1 MRKGIELSIIWK
13 RTKIKV
19 WWGMYLKSRLKVLLA
34 ERDMNQKQLAEVTG
48 LTTRLISEIA
58 NNKVKMYPKE
68 ALEKIITALEI
79 DDLNELFK
87 LVDEEQ

>member
-1 MRKGIELSIIWK
+1 
-13 RTKIKV
+13 
-19 WWGMYLKSRLKVLLA
+19 MYLKSRLKVLLA

-87 LVDEEQ
+87 LLDEEQ

>member
-1 MRKGIELSIIWK
+1 
-13 RTKIKV
+13 
-19 WWGMYLKSRLKVLLA
+19 MYLKSRLKVLLA

-79 DDLNELFK
+79 HDLNELFK
-87 LVDEEQ
+87 LLDEEQ